1 MDKELERY
9 FEIYFDLFASE
20 GWKQFIEDTE
30 GNINLVSDLMSVK
43 DANDLYYRKGQ
54 LETLNRIVNF
64 KELIE
69 RSYKEQQQDE
79 SNL

>member
-9 FEIYFDLFASE
+9 FETYFDLFSSE

-43 DANDLYYRKGQ
+43 DGNDLYYRKGQ

-69 RSYKEQQQDE
+69 RSYKEAQQDE

>member
-9 FEIYFDLFASE
+9 YETYFDLFASE

-30 GNINLVSDLMSVK
+30 GDINLVSDLMSVK

>member
-9 FEIYFDLFASE
+9 FETYFDLFSSE

-43 DANDLYYRKGQ
+43 DGNDLYYRKGQ

-69 RSYKEQQQDE
+69 RSYKEAQHDE

>member
-1 MDKELERY
+1 MDKDLTKY
-9 FEIYFDLFASE
+9 FETYFDLFASE

>member
-1 MDKELERY
+1 MDKDLERY
-9 FEIYFDLFASE
+9 FETYFDLFASE

>member
-9 FEIYFDLFASE
+9 FETYFDLFSSE

-69 RSYKEQQQDE
+69 RSYKEAQQDE